1 MLAAEVVQN
10 MNFEPYR
17 EFIVKT
23 QQYVEL
29 ETVKEGAHGR
39 DRHIVAG
46 ANAFDCKRFCDKR
59 GRLTPEFAF
68 ILPNLVEHFDIRV
81 ISFVG
86 ADWDYPTINL
96 IFAQLFN
103 IDYAQKLHQKETLER
118 VEFLNDE
125 LAPFRAQP
133 NPNSLNALMI
143 PFAALKVWKRT
154 NASFIGGIE
163 LKDISSL
170 AKVPK
175 HSALFPG
182 KNGNM
187 ASAAKPRGNE
197 ARNRREHNANRGKT
211 GVDGGRPTGDDLVA
225 FAESLV
231 EERVD
236 HVQKRPNSPES
247 RPGFFDIGQTPKR
260 NKPGGE
266 VSASS
271 GGVPSSNPIPT
282 DGDVVALPSGLTP
295 PPVSTFPD
303 DGGVLKLSPVS
314 RSVSEDIED
323 LQVRQYGGLPTLPLD
338 PEYDNLVTETRT
350 IFDI

>member
-23 QQYVEL
+23 QQYVEP
-29 ETVKEGAHGR
+29 ETVKEGAHAR
-39 DRHIVAG
+39 DRSIQAG
-46 ANAFDCKRFCDKR
+46 ANAFDCKRFCEKR

-68 ILPNLVEHFDIRV
+68 LLPNLVEHFDIRV

-86 ADWDYPTINL
+86 AEWDYSTINL

-103 IDYAQKLHQKETLER
+103 IDFAQKLHQKETLER
-118 VEFLNDE
+118 VEFLNDS

-133 NPNSLNALMI
+133 DPNSLNALMI
-143 PFAALKVWKRT
+143 PFAALKVWKPK

-163 LKDISSL
+163 LKAISSL
-170 AKVPK
+170 AKQPK

-182 KNGNM
+182 KNGGV
-187 ASAAKPRGNE
+187 ASAAKSNGNK
-197 ARNRREHNANRGKT
+197 ARKSREKNTNSDNAASASF
-211 GVDGGRPTGDDLVA
+211 DGGPAITGDDLLA
-225 FAESLV
+225 FATGLV
-231 EERVD
+231 NR
-236 HVQKRPNSPES
+236 VQKRPNSPES
-247 RPGFFDIGQTPKR
+247 RPRFFDIDTKR

-271 GGVPSSNPIPT
+271 SGDPSSKPIPT
-282 DGDVVALPSGLTP
+282 DGDAVASGLTP
-295 PPVSTFPD
+295 PPLPD
-303 DGGVLKLSPVS
+303 DGGVLELSPVS

-323 LQVRQYGGLPTLPLD
+323 LQVGQYGGLPDLARA
-338 PEYDNLVTETRT
+338 NLETDT
-350 IFDI
+350 QAIFGI